1 MTDKSIKSHESRG
14 KIAKS
19 AIAAG
24 LVFGLVA
31 SGAAAAH
38 AGAGGGGVGGGGGGT
53 EGNFSTHYMMSDGY
67 NPATNT
73 PWQGYMQNSVQW
85 FFDNS
90 GATVPYTTP
99 TNAQILMRQACDDAL
114 TKAEGRR
121 PAGLPAGQSR
131 VVGMYWASDASS
143 VWGFGSVNRDAL
155 LKLYNEWVSKGRPY
169 VMNDLGANQ
178 ALYYTM
184 LENAFME
191 GYNATPPNDASAI
204 CLALNSAEPPMN
216 YDLTLTTD
224 KASTFELAGTSTAVT
239 DNINAS
245 NGGSSIVENVNANV
259 TLHWGGVEGN
269 PAQVTKTVAV
279 ANNGTTASPNF
290 VPADFGWA
298 SWPSGK
304 FWFDVDV
311 AKQGSMAN
319 PSSHAGE
326 NDGRENW
333 TAAPTPPTKVLTSGN
348 PADALRDDEVLASGM
363 FYNAEVSARTNGY
376 ASSMTITD
384 TIATDKVFIGS
395 RTADVASAAY
405 ILDPAGNRVDG
416 ATINIDRSTAGS
428 VKVSGTVTSIPGAFQ
443 AREYKLVVPTYVLPT
458 TSDYTIADDSDVC
471 YTASMIECIDGN
483 NEQTRKVTPAPDK
496 VWVLD
501 ENGALTEADP
511 EHTNQEGADE
521 KVFLMN
527 DEVSAVVNG
536 RVPGKLAEAMTNYQ
550 IIDDWTKAA
559 DYVDFSDPSKVK
571 VFIETAPGSNSYQSV
586 TSQFDITIDGTVTT
600 ATAKAGSDF
609 LAQTKGQT
617 ADRKVKLVI
626 SGQFRDDYDT
636 NGETVVLYNDG
647 AEVWNNETIP
657 TNEPPVYTWT
667 PDPNKQVLGS
677 ADESGNNAHSD
688 IDGLSVFPGQKLEYS
703 VGVDLRIPAGTARG
717 VKSLAVEDVYDP
729 NFIPD
734 KSSIEFWDSRD
745 PRNPKPVPR
754 SAYKIA
760 FDEAAHKF
768 TATFTDEWIAA
779 NVGADGAN
787 SEWLTQGWLT
797 MRFTGTVS
805 PDIAGGSTVK
815 NQAFQIINDART
827 ATEIPT
833 VKVPEVKPEKEDLN
847 TYLDNIDGKTVVQ
860 GDIIL
865 YRLTLDAS
873 VKQDELAYN
882 VAKLGMVDD
891 YDEEYLD
898 LVADGIKVT
907 DQATGEDVTAKFNVQ
922 VKDGVAYVFAKT
934 VDTENVY
941 GGTIPGDPQPADLKE
956 YDERVIKPLEDAN
969 IDQALLGKKY
979 WITLQTTVKKETDG
993 YVIKNQAIQNIQNMK
1008 LVTNI
1013 VSNPLKDIDPDKDV
1027 VVSEETK
1034 DDSINEAEVKLYST
1048 FNYRLNSSEIPANR
1062 AYAAAQWSMSDT
1074 FDRVHDSYTGIWA
1087 VYANYDIYNGDE
1099 LVFKKGDL
1107 LADSA
1112 GHQSEPWNDLFAVT
1126 FDEETYTFK
1135 IEATQKYLDLVNT
1148 RMDLA
1153 NSFSVYTKMERIA
1166 PSEKVEN
1173 QVKETYNN
1181 VDRESNIVWTSTPE
1195 NPAIDVE
1202 KFTLSEGFPDGDRDD
1217 AKLAYEM
1224 TPEELALA
1232 PLPEDAPEGAE
1243 ATQVGTE
1250 VGIRVTN
1257 TGDVPLVNVS
1267 LVDATHAGLYG
1278 SVDNIV
1284 CLLPEAE
1291 SLLAKTEAAA
1301 AGEENWLPADL
1312 LTELAV
1318 GEVVDCKGTLTG
1330 MEPGML
1336 HGDTVIATGESVFT
1350 GKQVKDEDPWFAKA
1364 PSTPGV
1370 DLIKYTLE
1378 EGVEKGDRNEFK
1390 DALVLTPE
1398 QAKNGVQV
1406 GFDITNNGDE
1416 PLKDLDF
1423 SDLTHDATTGT
1434 VEDIKWAVALKDGE
1448 TAGDGVPTIKLG
1460 TGEDEKTY
1468 KLVSLDELKGYTL
1481 AVDETITF
1489 VGTLKGVEAGTG
1501 HSDNATVN
1509 GTAVYSGTKV
1519 TDEDPWN
1526 AKFPTSEK
1534 PVNPGDP
1541 GTPPKGAVAGDPLA
1555 QTGASDWLLGGAA
1568 ALLLLVAGGT
1578 TLLIRRRGAVA
1589 TEGAGF
1595 GSEPEW
1601 TDRGE

>member
-1 MTDKSIKSHESRG
+1 MTEQRITSRASMG
-14 KIAKS
+14 KFAKS
-19 AIAAG
+19 AIAAV
-24 LVFGLVA
+24 LAFGLVA

-53 EGNFSTHYMMSDGY
+53 QGNFSTHYMMSDGY
-67 NPATNT
+67 NPATKT
-73 PWQGYMQNSVQW
+73 PWQGYMQASTQW
-85 FFDNS
+85 FFGHS
-90 GATVPYTTP
+90 GATVPYGP
-99 TNAQILMRQACDDAL
+99 PNAQNFMRQACDVAL
-114 TKAEGRR
+114 GNAERR
-121 PAGLPAGQSR
+121 LPAGSPAGKSR
-131 VVGMYWASDASS
+131 VVGMFWASDKAS
-143 VWGFGSVNRDAL
+143 VWGYGLVNRDAL
-155 LKLYNEWVSKGRPY
+155 KSLYDEWARDGRKY

-178 ALYYTM
+178 ATY
-184 LENAFME
+184 NALFDGAFTE
-191 GYNATPPNDASAI
+191 GYNSIKPGTDGAAAI
-204 CLALNSAEPPMN
+204 CLALNASEPAMD
-216 YDLTLTTD
+216 YDMTLTTD

-245 NGGSSIVENVNANV
+245 NGGSSIAERVNANV

-279 ANNGTTASPNF
+279 ANNGTTASPRF

-311 AKQGSMAN
+311 AKQGLMAG

-326 NDGRENW
+326 NDSRENW

-348 PADALRDDEVLASGM
+348 PVAALRDDEVLASGM
-363 FYNAEVSARTNGY
+363 FYNAEISARTNGY

-384 TIATDKVFIGS
+384 TIATDQVFIGS
-395 RTADVASAAY
+395 RTEDVASAAY
-405 ILDPAGNRVDG
+405 VLDPAGNRVNG
-416 ATINIDRSTAGS
+416 ATIDVDRSTEGT
-428 VKVSGTVTSIPGAFQ
+428 VRVSGTVTNFPGAFQ

-471 YTASMIECIDGN
+471 YTASMSNCIGGN

-501 ENGALTEADP
+501 EDGALAEADP
-511 EHTNQEGADE
+511 GHTNQEGADE

-536 RVPGKLAEAMTNYQ
+536 RVPANLAEAMTNYQ

-571 VFIETAPGSNSYQSV
+571 VFIETAPGSDSYQSV
-586 TSQFDITIDGTVTT
+586 TSEFDIAIDGTVTT
-600 ATAKAGSDF
+600 VTAKAGSDF

-617 ADRKVKLVI
+617 VDRKVKLVI

-636 NGETVVLYNDG
+636 DGETVVLYNDG
-647 AEVWNNETIP
+647 AEVWNNETVP

-667 PDPNKQVLGS
+667 PNPNKEVLGS
-677 ADESGNNAHSD
+677 AEESGNNGHDD
-688 IDGLSVFPGQKLEYS
+688 INGLFVFPGQKLEYS
-703 VGVDLRIPAGTARG
+703 AGVDLRVPEGTARG

-745 PRNPKPVPR
+745 QLNPRPVPR
-754 SAYKIA
+754 SAYDIV

-779 NVGADGAN
+779 NIRHKVIMTFMRSADEWSADDDVN
-787 SEWLTQGWLT
+787 SEWETQGWLT

-805 PDIAGGSTVK
+805 PDIAAGSTVK
-815 NQAFQIINDART
+815 NQVFQIINGART
-827 ATEIPT
+827 ATEIPE
-833 VKVPEVKPEKEDLN
+833 VKIPEVKPEKEDLN
-847 TYLDNIDGKTVVQ
+847 TFLDNIDGKTVVQ

-873 VKQDELAYN
+873 IKQEELAYN

-891 YDEEYLD
+891 YDEGYLD
-898 LVADGIKVT
+898 LVADGVKVT

-934 VDTENVY
+934 VDTKNVY

-1027 VVSEETK
+1027 VVDEETK
-1034 DDSINEAEVKLYST
+1034 DDSVNEAEVKLYST
-1048 FNYRLNSSEIPANR
+1048 FNYRLNSSEIPADR

-1074 FDRVHDSYTGIWA
+1074 FDRVHDSYTGVWA

-1112 GHQSEPWNDLFAVT
+1112 GYHSEPWNELFAVT
-1126 FDEETYTFK
+1126 FDEESYTFK

-1166 PSEKVEN
+1166 PSERVEN
-1173 QVKETYNN
+1173 KVTETYNN
-1181 VDRESNIVWTSTPE
+1181 VDRESNVVWTSTPE

-1217 AKLAYEM
+1217 AELAYEM

-1243 ATQVGTE
+1243 ATQAGTE

-1267 LVDATHAGLYG
+1267 LVDATHAGLYS

-1284 CLLPEAE
+1284 CLLPTAE
-1291 SLLAKTEAAA
+1291 GLLANTEAAA

-1312 LTELAV
+1312 LTKLAV

-1336 HGDTVIATGESVFT
+1336 HGDTVIATGESAFT
-1350 GKQVKDEDPWFAKA
+1350 GKQVKDEDSWFAKA
-1364 PSTPGV
+1364 PSTPS
-1370 DLIKYTLE
+1370 
-1378 EGVEKGDRNEFK
+1378 
-1390 DALVLTPE
+1390 TP
-1398 QAKNGVQV
+1398 
-1406 GFDITNNGDE
+1406 
-1416 PLKDLDF
+1416 
-1423 SDLTHDATTGT
+1423 
-1434 VEDIKWAVALKDGE
+1434 VA
-1448 TAGDGVPTIKLG
+1448 
-1460 TGEDEKTY
+1460 
-1468 KLVSLDELKGYTL
+1468 
-1481 AVDETITF
+1481 
-1489 VGTLKGVEAGTG
+1489 
-1501 HSDNATVN
+1501 
-1509 GTAVYSGTKV
+1509 
-1519 TDEDPWN
+1519 
-1526 AKFPTSEK
+1526 
-1534 PVNPGDP
+1534 
-1541 GTPPKGAVAGDPLA
+1541 PPKGAVAGDPLA
-1555 QTGASDWLLGGAA
+1555 QSGASGWLLGGAA
-1568 ALLLLVAGGT
+1568 GLFLLVAGGAMV
-1578 TLLIRRRGAVA
+1578 LIRRRGAVA

-1595 GSEPEW
+1595 GSDADW